1 MRDRKFL
8 IFAPSYRPDNGG
20 GIVLHR
26 LCSLLNELGYEAYLT
41 RFFNGAP
48 VYGNDFVVPLSTI
61 AARAIWNLITP
72 FKVNREWFTP
82 VIKTPQ
88 LPLGPE
94 WIVVYPEIVFGN
106 PLKAQCVVRWL
117 LHRPGFH
124 TGHMY
129 YGPGEYHV
137 DFNTF
142 AEDFCFPDCKKA
154 LRPLNVL
161 AFPFEH
167 YNLQNALP
175 ADQRTGIAY
184 CLRKGKGKPLVHN
197 PRNSTLI
204 DGKSHA
210 EAAAILKRVKTFI
223 SYDTYTAYSSFAV
236 LCGAESVVVPDAGMD
251 KHAWFPN
258 PADRFGVAYGF
269 DDMEWARETAS
280 GVFDRMKEK
289 EASSLENVA
298 HFAEDALLYFEK

>member
-1 MRDRKFL
+1 MNDRKFL
-8 IFAPSYRPDNGG
+8 IFAPAYRSDNGG

-48 VYGNDFVVPLSTI
+48 VYSNDFVVPLSRI
-61 AARAIWNLITP
+61 VARSIWNLISP
-72 FKVNREWFTP
+72 FKVNPEWHTP
-82 VIKTPQ
+82 IIKFPK
-88 LPLGPE
+88 LPLGPK

-129 YGPGEYHV
+129 YGSGEYHV

-142 AEDFCFPDCKKA
+142 AENFCFPDCKMA
-154 LRPLNVL
+154 SRSLNVL

-167 YNLQNALP
+167 YNMEKALP
-175 ADQRTGIAY
+175 SDKRAGTAY
-184 CLRKGKGKPLVHN
+184 CLRKGKGKPLVHDL
-197 PRNSTLI
+197 RNSVLI

-210 EAAAILKRVKTFI
+210 EVAAILKRVKTFI
-223 SYDTYTAYSSFAV
+223 SYDVYTAYSSFAV
-236 LCGAESVVVPDAGMD
+236 LCGAESVVIPDSGVD
-251 KHAWFPN
+251 KHAWFPD
-258 PADRFGVAYGF
+258 PADRYGVAYGF
-269 DDMEWARETAS
+269 DDMHWALETAPLVI
-280 GVFDRMKEK
+280 GRMKAK
-289 EASSLENVA
+289 EAISMENVA
-298 HFAEDALLYFEK
+298 HFAKDVLQYFDN